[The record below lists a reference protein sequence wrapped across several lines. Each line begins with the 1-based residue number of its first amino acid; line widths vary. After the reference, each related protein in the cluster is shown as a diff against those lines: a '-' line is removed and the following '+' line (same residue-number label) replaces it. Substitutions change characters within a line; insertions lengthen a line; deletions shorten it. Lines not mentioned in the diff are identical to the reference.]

1 VHRLRRV
8 KALLTDTR
16 AIGPDAGNSASGRT
30 GDASPGQLVRDRLTW
45 MTYLQLAV
53 YGYFLYAFTP
63 SVTLLRD
70 DEHTSRA
77 VSGLHGTGL
86 AIGAMLTAV
95 LGPRLISRFGR
106 ARMIWV
112 ALAILSLGV
121 VIFVSCDVVSVTIAG
136 AVVAGFGGTLVIN
149 IAIPILTAHH
159 HGAAGGTAVTEAN
172 GLGAACGIIAPLL
185 VGGAVAVGIGWRA
198 GVLVTVVFAAGVAV
212 FFASRFSASKVRPD
226 AIPTAPVTPHPEG
239 RRMSREFWR
248 ACFVIVMT
256 NAIEFSMTIWSS
268 DVLTHHDGLSK
279 GTAATGVTAIVA
291 GMTAG
296 RLGSGRATLRYHP
309 DTLLLF
315 VFGVT
320 IVGFGAFWAS
330 TNPVVAF
337 GGLFIAGLGI
347 SLQYPLAITR
357 TVGYSDGR
365 PDLATAY
372 AALGGGFAVGAAPFG
387 LGALADHV
395 GSHTAMTAVPVFVVL
410 GAIGVAT
417 ARRPPRPVNVAVA
430 AQPLP
435 LVIGDATA

>member
-8 KALLTDTR
+8 EALLKKD
-16 AIGPDAGNSASGRT
+16 APKIPDAGDSASGLT
-30 GDASPGQLVRDRLTW
+30 GIAAPGRLVRDRLTW
-45 MTYLQLAV
+45 MTYLQLAI

-86 AIGAMLTAV
+86 AVGAMLTAA

-112 ALAILSLGV
+112 ALGILSLGV
-121 VIFVSCDVVSVTIAG
+121 VIFVSCDVVAVTITG

-159 HGAAGGTAVTEAN
+159 HGAAGGAAVTQAN
-172 GLGAACGIIAPLL
+172 GMSAACGILAPLL

-198 GVLVTVVFAAGVAV
+198 GVLVTVVFAAAVAA
-212 FFASRFSASKVRPD
+212 FFASRVRPD
-226 AIPTAPVTPHPEG
+226 AIPAAPVTPHPEG
-239 RRMSREFWR
+239 RRMSREYWR

-279 GTAATGVTAIVA
+279 GAAATGVTAIVS
-291 GMTAG
+291 GMTVG
-296 RLGSGRATLRYHP
+296 RLSSGRATLRYRA

-320 IVGFGAFWAS
+320 IVGFGVFWVSA
-330 TNPVVAF
+330 NPVLAF
-337 GGLFIAGLGI
+337 VGLFVTGLGI

-395 GSHTAMTAVPVFVVL
+395 GAHTAMTVVPVFVIL

-417 ARRPPRPVNVAVA
+417 ARRPPRPVDITVA
-430 AQPLP
+430 AQTLP
-435 LVIGDATA
+435 IVIGDALA

>member
-1 VHRLRRV
+1 
-8 KALLTDTR
+8 
-16 AIGPDAGNSASGRT
+16 
-30 GDASPGQLVRDRLTW
+30 

-77 VSGLHGTGL
+77 ISGLHGTGL

-95 LGPRLISRFGR
+95 IGRRLVARFGR
-106 ARMIWV
+106 ARMMWT

-121 VIFVSCDVVSVTIAG
+121 VVFVSCAVVAVTIAG
-136 AVVAGFGGTLVIN
+136 ALLAGFGGTLVIN
-149 IAIPILTAHH
+149 IAVPILTARH
-159 HGAAGGTAVTEAN
+159 HGAAGGAAVTQAN

-185 VGGAVAVGIGWRA
+185 VGGAVSIGVGWRA

-212 FFASRFSASKVRPD
+212 VFARRVRPD
-226 AIPTAPVTPHPEG
+226 EIPAAPVEPHPAG
-239 RRMSREFWR
+239 VRLSREYWR

-268 DVLTHHDGLSK
+268 DVLNHHDGLSK
-279 GTAATGVTAIVA
+279 GTAATGVTAIVT
-291 GMTAG
+291 GMTIG
-296 RLGSGRATLRYHP
+296 RLSSGRLTLRYTA

-320 IVGFGAFWAS
+320 VVGFGIFWIS
-330 TNPVVAF
+330 TNPVLAF
-337 GGLFIAGLGI
+337 VGLFIAGLGI

-357 TVGYSDGR
+357 TVEFSDGR

-395 GSHTAMTAVPVFVVL
+395 GSHTAMTVIPLFALLAAV
-410 GAIGVAT
+410 GVAT
-417 ARRPPRPVNVAVA
+417 ARRPPKTLAASAVPIAFGDVRPT
-430 AQPLP
+430 
-435 LVIGDATA
+435 TA